1 MCRGYG
7 YTVSNAPPTPP
18 PMVYQESILN
28 GVPYTDWWG
37 VIYNDNDN
45 NFLVKLCHSILE
57 H

>member
-7 YTVSNAPPTPP
+7 YTVSNAPPP

-28 GVPYTDWWG
+28 GVPYTEWWG

-45 NFLVKLCHSILE
+45 NILVKLRHSILE